1 MLEERMKGERLGEFE
16 ELILLAVASDAN
28 EATGV
33 SIQEV
38 LERDAG
44 RPASLGAIY
53 AALDRLS
60 RKGMVKSWL
69 GDPTPVRG
77 GRRKRVYTVTLAGQR
92 SAEDSKRV
100 RERMWEKA
108 QWARP

>member
-1 MLEERMKGERLGEFE
+1 MKGERLGEFE
-16 ELILLAVASDAN
+16 ELILLAVASDTN
-28 EATGV
+28 EASGV
-33 SIQEV
+33 SIQET
-38 LERDAG
+38 LERDAA

-53 AALDRLS
+53 AALDRLA
-60 RKGMVKSWL
+60 RKGMVESWL

-77 GRRKRVYTVTLAGQR
+77 GRRKRFYTVTPAGRR
-92 SAEDSKRV
+92 SVEDSKRI

>member
-1 MLEERMKGERLGEFE
+1 MKGERLGEFE

-38 LERDAG
+38 LERDAR

-53 AALDRLS
+53 AALDRLV

-69 GDPTPVRG
+69 GDPTPIRG
-77 GRRKRVYTVTLAGQR
+77 GRRKRIYAVTPIGR
-92 SAEDSKRV
+92 SSAEESKRI